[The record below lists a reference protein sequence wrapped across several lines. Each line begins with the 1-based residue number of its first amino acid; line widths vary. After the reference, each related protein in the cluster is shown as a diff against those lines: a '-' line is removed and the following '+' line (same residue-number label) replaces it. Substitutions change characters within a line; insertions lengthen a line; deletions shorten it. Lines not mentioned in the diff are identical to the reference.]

1 MVQRGGGD
9 RDPSP
14 RRDGPE
20 AELERLRLEDE
31 PPPEEGGGGGAEATS
46 EAGAGPAVTSE
57 AVTSEAV
64 TSPQAAVTAGG
75 QLMFSHRTDRSWIL
89 LGPPCERPRVLAL
102 SSSVRGSIGLQR
114 SESLPRRR
122 GGGGERPGTGPLP
135 HPQAPPRPRS
145 QHGSLGLPLDP
156 ESYSACLQL
165 AQLEL
170 RVREALAERER
181 LLRAREARKAVKA
194 PPTTDTPISD
204 AAPPATAQATPPPA
218 QATPPPEPDLLCALR
233 ARGHRP
239 EAVGGLRILGGSL
252 RGPLTKM
259 GGRIKTWRR
268 RWFHLDPQ
276 RRVLA
281 YYGDQAQTKLKGV
294 IYFQAIEEVWYDP
307 GRVAGK
313 SPNPRL
319 TFCLKTYER
328 LFWLV
333 APSAE
338 ALRIWMDAVLTLT
351 RGAAAF

>member
-1 MVQRGGGD
+1 MTSSGHAPFPGQD
-9 RDPSP
+9 RP
-14 RRDGPE
+14 RPQ
-20 AELERLRLEDE
+20 
-31 PPPEEGGGGGAEATS
+31 EGGGEEEEEE
-46 EAGAGPAVTSE
+46 EAGAMTSAAGPAVTSE
-57 AVTSEAV
+57 TMTS
-64 TSPQAAVTAGG
+64 QAAVTAGG
-75 QLMFSHRTDRSWIL
+75 QLMFSHRTDRRWIL
-89 LGPPCERPRVLAL
+89 LGPPCDPPRVLAL
-102 SSSVRGSIGLQR
+102 RSSVQGAIGLQR

-122 GGGGERPGTGPLP
+122 GGGGGGAGP
-135 HPQAPPRPRS
+135 PQTPRPRS
-145 QHGSLGLPLDP
+145 QGALALQLDA
-156 ESYSACLQL
+156 ESYSTCLQL
-165 AQLEL
+165 AELER

-181 LLRAREARKAVKA
+181 LLAAREARKAAKA
-194 PPTTDTPISD
+194 TPTKTTPTKDTPTKDTPTSTE
-204 AAPPATAQATPPPA
+204 ALPPPPEATPPPA

-239 EAVGGLRILGGSL
+239 ETVGGLRILGGSL

-268 RWFHLDPQ
+268 RWFHLDPT

-351 RGAAAF
+351 RRGAAF

>member
-1 MVQRGGGD
+1 MVHRGGGD
-9 RDPSP
+9 SPPSP
-14 RRDGPE
+14 PGPGDGP
-20 AELERLRLEDE
+20 AAALEGLRLEDE
-31 PPPEEGGGGGAEATS
+31 RPPKEGGGAAMTS
-46 EAGAGPAVTSE
+46 ETISSE
-57 AVTSEAV
+57 AVTSETM
-64 TSPQAAVTAGG
+64 TSEMMTSQASVTAGG
-75 QLMFSHRTDRSWIL
+75 QPVLAQLMFSHCTDRRWIL
-89 LGPPCERPRVLAL
+89 LGPPCDPPRVLAL
-102 SSSVRGSIGLQR
+102 RSSVQGAIGLQR
-114 SESLPRRR
+114 SGSLPRRR
-122 GGGGERPGTGPLP
+122 VGEGPGPP
-135 HPQAPPRPRS
+135 HPPRPRS
-145 QHGSLGLPLDP
+145 QHGHGALALQLDP
-156 ESYSACLQL
+156 ESYSTCLRL

-181 LLRAREARKAVKA
+181 LLRAREARKAAKA
-194 PPTTDTPISD
+194 PPTTDTPISHE
-204 AAPPATAQATPPPA
+204 ATPSPAQDTPPVA

-351 RGAAAF
+351 RGSGSF

>member
-1 MVQRGGGD
+1 
-9 RDPSP
+9 
-14 RRDGPE
+14 
-20 AELERLRLEDE
+20 
-31 PPPEEGGGGGAEATS
+31 
-46 EAGAGPAVTSE
+46 
-57 AVTSEAV
+57 
-64 TSPQAAVTAGG
+64 
-75 QLMFSHRTDRSWIL
+75 MFSHCTDRRWIL
-89 LGPPCERPRVLAL
+89 LGPPCDPPRVLAL
-102 SSSVRGSIGLQR
+102 RSSVQGAIGLQR
-114 SESLPRRR
+114 SDSLPRRR
-122 GGGGERPGTGPLP
+122 GGARPGP
-135 HPQAPPRPRS
+135 PQPPRPRS
-145 QHGSLGLPLDP
+145 HHGQGALEVQLDA
-156 ESYSACLQL
+156 ESYSACLRL
-165 AQLEL
+165 AELER

-181 LLRAREARKAVKA
+181 LLRAREARKVAEATPTADA
-194 PPTTDTPISD
+194 PVCDEATPTPEEATPTPD
-204 AAPPATAQATPPPA
+204 EATPP
-218 QATPPPEPDLLCALR
+218 TEPDLLCALR

-313 SPNPRL
+313 
-319 TFCLKTYER
+319 TYER